1 MGSRGRIF
9 IVDDDG
15 LLRSMLLRALKGE
28 GYDVRAEAEFGNITE
43 NVRAFDPGLV
53 LLDIRLPG
61 ASGIDILREL
71 RSDGRG
77 PQVIML
83 TADDTAETAIRAMKL
98 GAADY
103 LVKPF
108 NLDKVKL
115 VVAGVFEKER
125 LRQEVEYLRKVRSE
139 YEDEEIVGESAVMK
153 DLLERTEKIAAA
165 GVQTVL
171 ISGESGTGKER
182 FARHLHA
189 LMHPGGREGYSPF
202 VGVNCAALPEQLIE
216 SELFGHEKGAF
227 TDAKEEKKGVFEFA
241 AGGSILLDEIG
252 EMALP
257 LQSKFLRV
265 LEERTVRRL
274 GGRTE
279 IPVEATILATTN
291 RNLAEAVDRGTF
303 RMDLYYRLTAFSI
316 VVPPLRERREDIP
329 RFARHFLSRFADR
342 YNRKRIGEISPEAVE
357 LLCGYPW
364 PGNVRELRN
373 VMERIVVLESVDT
386 LLPGHLPAEVRNR
399 SLRVGGTDKG
409 YRAILPE
416 GGVSLDDLERDLI
429 VQALER
435 AGNNKTHAAKLLN
448 ITYDS
453 LRYQVRK
460 FGLE

>member
-1 MGSRGRIF
+1 
-9 IVDDDG
+9 
-15 LLRSMLLRALKGE
+15 MLLRALKGE

-115 VVAGVFEKER
+115 VVAGVFEKEM

-291 RNLAEAVDRGTF
+291 RNLAEAVDRGKF

-364 PGNVRELRN
+364 PGTVRELRN

-399 SLRVGGTDKG
+399 SLRVGGGDKG